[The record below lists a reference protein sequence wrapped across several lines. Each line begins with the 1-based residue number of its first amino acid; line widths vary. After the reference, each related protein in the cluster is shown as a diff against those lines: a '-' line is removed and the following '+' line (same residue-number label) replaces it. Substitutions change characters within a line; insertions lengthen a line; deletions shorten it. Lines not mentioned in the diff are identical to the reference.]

1 MVYEFRM
8 LSNTSDITGQNH
20 SIGFLRHV
28 RETFKLSIPI
38 IIGHLGHMMMAVT
51 DNVMVGRIG
60 SVSLAAA
67 GLSNVLFFLILVM
80 GLGISVAITPLV
92 AQAHG
97 AGEKKECGLV
107 LRQGLI
113 VTLLS
118 GLVLFVI
125 TLVLAD
131 SLDYLDQPQAVV
143 ESAKVY
149 MRILGFSIF
158 PMMVFQSY
166 KQFAEGLSITKSAM
180 VITLLANIV
189 NVFANWIFIFGH
201 LGAPAM
207 GLAGAGLGT
216 LLSRVFMAVAMAV
229 VVMKSP
235 YLKTF
240 DPFGSRFRI
249 HGVMIKKLLRI
260 GIPAGFQYVFEVSS
274 FAGASVLTGWIGT
287 KELAAH
293 QIALN
298 LSSISYMFSLGVS
311 AAATV
316 RVGTTFGKKDI
327 RGTRMAGFAA
337 IALICLFMIF
347 FATTFICF
355 RSIFPG
361 FYISEN
367 DVIVIAS
374 QILII
379 AGVFQVSDGIQAVS
393 AGMLR
398 GVMDVN
404 IPTVITFTAYWVIGI
419 PVGYVLGIRMHFGV
433 TGVWIGLL
441 TGLTASAVMM
451 LIRFHLINRSRRT
464 DL

>member
-1 MVYEFRM
+1 M
-8 LSNTSDITGQNH
+8 
-20 SIGFLRHV
+20 GFLRHV
-28 RETFKLSIPI
+28 RETFILSIPI

-97 AGEKKECGLV
+97 AGEIKECGLV

-113 VTLLS
+113 VTLVS
-118 GLVLFVI
+118 GLVLFLI

-189 NVFANWIFIFGH
+189 NVFANWMFIFGH

-216 LLSRVFMAVAMAV
+216 LLSRMFMAVAMAV

-235 YLKTF
+235 YLKKF
-240 DPFGSRFRI
+240 EPFGSRFHI
-249 HGVMIKKLLRI
+249 HVVMIKKLLRI

-327 RGTRMAGFAA
+327 KSTRMAGFAA

-347 FATTFICF
+347 FATIFIGF
-355 RSIFPG
+355 RFVLPG

-404 IPTVITFTAYWVIGI
+404 IPTVITFMAYWVIGI
-419 PVGYVLGIRMHFGV
+419 PVGYVLGIRIHQGV

-451 LIRFHLINRSRRT
+451 LVRFHLINRSRRS

>member
-1 MVYEFRM
+1 M
-8 LSNTSDITGQNH
+8 LSNTSYITGQNQPM
-20 SIGFLRHV
+20 GFLRHV
-28 RETFKLSIPI
+28 RETFTLSVPI
-38 IIGHLGHMMMAVT
+38 IIGGLGHMMMAVT

-97 AGEKKECGLV
+97 AGESKECGHV

-113 VTLLS
+113 VALVS
-118 GLVLFVI
+118 GLVLFII

-131 SLDYLDQPQAVV
+131 SLEYFDQPDAVV
-143 ESAKVY
+143 DSAKVY
-149 MRILGFSIF
+149 IRILGLSIF

-180 VITLLANIV
+180 IVTLLANIV
-189 NVFANWIFIFGH
+189 NVFVNWVFIFGH

-216 LLSRVFMAVAMAV
+216 LLSRVFMAVAMVAV
-229 VVMKSP
+229 IVKSP

-240 DPFGSRFRI
+240 DPYISRFQI
-249 HGVMIKKLLRI
+249 HIPMIKKLLGI
-260 GIPAGFQYVFEVSS
+260 GIPAGLQYVFEVSS
-274 FAGASVLTGWIGT
+274 FAGASVLIGWIGT

-316 RVGTTFGKKDI
+316 RVGTALGKSNI
-327 RGTRMAGFAA
+327 RETRMAGFSS
-337 IALICLFMIF
+337 IALICLFMVF
-347 FATTFICF
+347 FATVFISL
-355 RSIFPG
+355 RNVLPS
-361 FYISEN
+361 FYISEG
-367 DVIVIAS
+367 DVIAIAS

-451 LIRFHLINRSRRT
+451 LVRFHLINRSRKSEP
-464 DL
+464 